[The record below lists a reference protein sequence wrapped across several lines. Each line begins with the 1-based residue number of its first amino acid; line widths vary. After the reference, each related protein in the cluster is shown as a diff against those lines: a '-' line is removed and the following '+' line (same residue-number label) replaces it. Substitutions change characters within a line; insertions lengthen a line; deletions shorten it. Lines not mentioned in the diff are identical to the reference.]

1 MKNVLKKGIA
11 FTLALTLSVS
21 SANVSLFIT
30 KANQQAEEKSNVKS
44 TTVYNNKNE
53 IVSQSFVDYDGRTVK
68 ELSNGLYIDYTYD
81 ASGRVFTEY
90 TNGTNQNNPS
100 GIDDGKLIVKTYDEK
115 GNQTATVTNPEI
127 SGNTLKVGKDSIVTT
142 NEYNQNGNLIKSTD
156 GEGNQTKYEYD
167 EQGRTTKVI
176 TPSDATN
183 TYSYDELIKD
193 GNDRGVVDTVTD
205 ALGRVSKTTNNGS
218 DQITKIE
225 DIASTKSI
233 VKTYEY
239 DSNGRQTKEI
249 YSDGSYIQNTYEDA
263 TGELIKSTRIDDSG
277 NVEGYTQYEYTVDDK
292 VKSAIDYKSGKP
304 YRYTY
309 YEYDAYG
316 RNTGVAEINA
326 TSTPTTEKIKDS
338 MIKYVYD
345 VDDNIIKIYYPNS
358 SKDKLKGIK
367 FIYNKDK
374 WITEID
380 GILSGGDDDTTVI
393 RKYDYYSNAK
403 VRTIRDYKN
412 FINKG
417 TDYIQRDY
425 SYDKIDRVVSM
436 IYSTSDNPNIV
447 KEKYEYKYDK
457 NSNITYKHE
466 LSNYEDSR
474 KDEEVF
480 YAYDEEGRL
489 VKSEKNNKLT
499 YKTVRCTYKYDKVG
513 NRTYESEFE
522 TDTVVTD
529 QSKTTGYYSYNGY
542 NELNQLTSSTVIEC
556 ADGSNVKSYS
566 KSYNYDNKGNQIS
579 VTDSGKKTNTTYKY
593 DVNSQLIDV
602 EIKTNGV
609 ITSKQHNEYNGQG
622 QRILKT
628 DTQIEGNKVNS
639 QTINYYYEGS
649 LLLYTTDEKGNKTS
663 QNIIGND
670 SNTFATIR
678 YDSGTQTEYFY
689 SKDVQGSVVAIL
701 NNSGKCEQAYS
712 YTDYGETQK
721 NIDSK
726 FYNEICYTG
735 GIYDE
740 NTGLYY
746 LNARY
751 YDSNDGEFLS
761 QDTYRG
767 TETDKDTWNLYAYC
781 SGNPINYVDP
791 SGHKKNRN
799 SGQYY
804 PAGAWDSIREQE
816 AKKYTYYNTNKARKY
831 IYKYLR
837 KKLKT
842 NKKQA
847 CAILGNI
854 YVETWHTYSSL
865 ILQGS
870 SEPAFWYVKK
880 YDAYDSKGWGI
891 LQWTYFT
898 RKEALLKYVKKANNK
913 HRTQSLNV
921 GDLIVQLE
929 YFNKERKSAYKNKW
943 KIFKGKKEIADMVNS
958 FCKDYEQAGVPHLDE
973 RINTAKKLL
982 KKYK

>member
-1 MKNVLKKGIA
+1 M
-11 FTLALTLSVS
+11 SP
-21 SANVSLFIT
+21 FIT
-30 KANQQAEEKSNVKS
+30 KADQQAEEKGNVENSNFTVNSETVKPKVVEEVMSDRTTDS
-44 TTVYNNKNE
+44 TT
-53 IVSQSFVDYDGRTVK
+53 FL
-68 ELSNGLYIDYTYD
+68 LSNGMKQTTYY
-81 ASGRVFTEY
+81 S
-90 TNGTNQNNPS
+90 
-100 GIDDGKLIVKTYDEK
+100 DDIYFENEKGKL
-115 GNQTATVTNPEI
+115 A
-127 SGNTLKVGKDSIVTT
+127 
-142 NEYNQNGNLIKSTD
+142 
-156 GEGNQTKYEYD
+156 EYD
-167 EQGRTTKVI
+167 NEFVKLDKNDKKQVVNSVEVSGSEKEE
-176 TPSDATN
+176 
-183 TYSYDELIKD
+183 YSYVNNEGDSKQFLPNKLSEKTP
-193 GNDRGVVDTVTD
+193 VVM
-205 ALGRVSKTTNNGS
+205 
-218 DQITKIE
+218 
-225 DIASTKSI
+225 
-233 VKTYEY
+233 
-239 DSNGRQTKEI
+239 TKEN
-249 YSDGSYIQNTYEDA
+249 Y
-263 TGELIKSTRIDDSG
+263 
-277 NVEGYTQYEYTVDDK
+277 
-292 VKSAIDYKSGKP
+292 
-304 YRYTY
+304 
-309 YEYDAYG
+309 
-316 RNTGVAEINA
+316 
-326 TSTPTTEKIKDS
+326 
-338 MIKYVYD
+338 
-345 VDDNIIKIYYPNS
+345 
-358 SKDKLKGIK
+358 
-367 FIYNKDK
+367 
-374 WITEID
+374 
-380 GILSGGDDDTTVI
+380 
-393 RKYDYYSNAK
+393 
-403 VRTIRDYKN
+403 
-412 FINKG
+412 
-417 TDYIQRDY
+417 
-425 SYDKIDRVVSM
+425 VVSFAP
-436 IYSTSDNPNIV
+436 TDV
-447 KEKYEYKYDK
+447 KGE
-457 NSNITYKHE
+457 
-466 LSNYEDSR
+466 
-474 KDEEVF
+474 
-480 YAYDEEGRL
+480 DEEGRL

-522 TDTVVTD
+522 TYTVATD

-579 VTDSGKKTNTTYKY
+579 VIDSGKKTNTTYKY

-628 DTQIEGNKVNS
+628 DTQIEGNKVNY

-670 SNTFATIR
+670 SNAFATIR

-751 YDSNDGEFLS
+751 YDSSDGEFLS

>member
-30 KANQQAEEKSNVKS
+30 KANQQAEEKSNVENSNFTVNSETVKPKVVEEVMSDRTTDS
-44 TTVYNNKNE
+44 TT
-53 IVSQSFVDYDGRTVK
+53 FL
-68 ELSNGLYIDYTYD
+68 LSNGMKQTTYY
-81 ASGRVFTEY
+81 S
-90 TNGTNQNNPS
+90 
-100 GIDDGKLIVKTYDEK
+100 DDIYFENEKGKLAEYDNEFVKLDKNDKKQVVNSVEVSGSEK
-115 GNQTATVTNPEI
+115 EEYSYVNNEG
-127 SGNTLKVGKDSIVTT
+127 DSKQFLPNKLSEKTPVVMTKA
-142 NEYNQNGNLIKSTD
+142 NYVVSFAPTD
-156 GEGNQTKYEYD
+156 VKGEG
-167 EQGRTTKVI
+167 
-176 TPSDATN
+176 
-183 TYSYDELIKD
+183 
-193 GNDRGVVDTVTD
+193 
-205 ALGRVSKTTNNGS
+205 
-218 DQITKIE
+218 
-225 DIASTKSI
+225 
-233 VKTYEY
+233 
-239 DSNGRQTKEI
+239 
-249 YSDGSYIQNTYEDA
+249 
-263 TGELIKSTRIDDSG
+263 
-277 NVEGYTQYEYTVDDK
+277 
-292 VKSAIDYKSGKP
+292 
-304 YRYTY
+304 
-309 YEYDAYG
+309 
-316 RNTGVAEINA
+316 
-326 TSTPTTEKIKDS
+326 
-338 MIKYVYD
+338 
-345 VDDNIIKIYYPNS
+345 
-358 SKDKLKGIK
+358 
-367 FIYNKDK
+367 
-374 WITEID
+374 
-380 GILSGGDDDTTVI
+380 
-393 RKYDYYSNAK
+393 
-403 VRTIRDYKN
+403 
-412 FINKG
+412 
-417 TDYIQRDY
+417 
-425 SYDKIDRVVSM
+425 
-436 IYSTSDNPNIV
+436 
-447 KEKYEYKYDK
+447 
-457 NSNITYKHE
+457 
-466 LSNYEDSR
+466 
-474 KDEEVF
+474 
-480 YAYDEEGRL
+480 EEGRL

-522 TDTVVTD
+522 TDTVATD

-579 VTDSGKKTNTTYKY
+579 VIDSGKKTNTTYKY

-740 NTGLYY
+740 NIGLYY

>member
-1 MKNVLKKGIA
+1 M
-11 FTLALTLSVS
+11 ALTLSVS
-21 SANVSLFIT
+21 SANVSPFIT
-30 KANQQAEEKSNVKS
+30 KADQQAEEKGNVENSNFTVNSETVKPKVVEEVMSDRTTDS
-44 TTVYNNKNE
+44 TT
-53 IVSQSFVDYDGRTVK
+53 FL
-68 ELSNGLYIDYTYD
+68 LSNGMKQTTYY
-81 ASGRVFTEY
+81 S
-90 TNGTNQNNPS
+90 
-100 GIDDGKLIVKTYDEK
+100 DDIYFENEKGKL
-115 GNQTATVTNPEI
+115 A
-127 SGNTLKVGKDSIVTT
+127 
-142 NEYNQNGNLIKSTD
+142 
-156 GEGNQTKYEYD
+156 EYD
-167 EQGRTTKVI
+167 NEFVKLDKNDKKQVVNSVEVSGSEKEE
-176 TPSDATN
+176 
-183 TYSYDELIKD
+183 YSYVNNEGDSKQFLPNKLSEKTP
-193 GNDRGVVDTVTD
+193 VVM
-205 ALGRVSKTTNNGS
+205 
-218 DQITKIE
+218 
-225 DIASTKSI
+225 
-233 VKTYEY
+233 
-239 DSNGRQTKEI
+239 TKEN
-249 YSDGSYIQNTYEDA
+249 Y
-263 TGELIKSTRIDDSG
+263 
-277 NVEGYTQYEYTVDDK
+277 
-292 VKSAIDYKSGKP
+292 
-304 YRYTY
+304 
-309 YEYDAYG
+309 
-316 RNTGVAEINA
+316 
-326 TSTPTTEKIKDS
+326 
-338 MIKYVYD
+338 
-345 VDDNIIKIYYPNS
+345 
-358 SKDKLKGIK
+358 
-367 FIYNKDK
+367 
-374 WITEID
+374 
-380 GILSGGDDDTTVI
+380 
-393 RKYDYYSNAK
+393 
-403 VRTIRDYKN
+403 
-412 FINKG
+412 
-417 TDYIQRDY
+417 
-425 SYDKIDRVVSM
+425 VVSFAP
-436 IYSTSDNPNIV
+436 TDV
-447 KEKYEYKYDK
+447 KGE
-457 NSNITYKHE
+457 
-466 LSNYEDSR
+466 
-474 KDEEVF
+474 
-480 YAYDEEGRL
+480 DEEGRL

-522 TDTVVTD
+522 TYTVATD

-579 VTDSGKKTNTTYKY
+579 VIDSGKKTNTTYKY

-628 DTQIEGNKVNS
+628 DTQIEGNKVNY
-639 QTINYYYEGS
+639 QTINNYYEGS

-670 SNTFATIR
+670 SNAFATIR

-751 YDSNDGEFLS
+751 YDSSDGEFLS

-842 NKKQA
+842 IKKQA
-847 CAILGNI
+847 CAILGYI

>member
-30 KANQQAEEKSNVKS
+30 KANQQAEEKSNVENSNFTVNSETVKPKVVEEVMSDRTTDS
-44 TTVYNNKNE
+44 TT
-53 IVSQSFVDYDGRTVK
+53 FL
-68 ELSNGLYIDYTYD
+68 LSNGMKQTTYY
-81 ASGRVFTEY
+81 S
-90 TNGTNQNNPS
+90 
-100 GIDDGKLIVKTYDEK
+100 DDIYFENEKGKLAEYDNEFVKLDKNDKKQVVNSVEVSGSEK
-115 GNQTATVTNPEI
+115 EEYSYVN
-127 SGNTLKVGKDSIVTT
+127 
-142 NEYNQNGNLIKSTD
+142 NEGDPKQFLPNKLSEKTPVVMTKENYVVSFAPTD
-156 GEGNQTKYEYD
+156 VKGEG
-167 EQGRTTKVI
+167 
-176 TPSDATN
+176 
-183 TYSYDELIKD
+183 
-193 GNDRGVVDTVTD
+193 
-205 ALGRVSKTTNNGS
+205 
-218 DQITKIE
+218 
-225 DIASTKSI
+225 
-233 VKTYEY
+233 
-239 DSNGRQTKEI
+239 
-249 YSDGSYIQNTYEDA
+249 
-263 TGELIKSTRIDDSG
+263 
-277 NVEGYTQYEYTVDDK
+277 
-292 VKSAIDYKSGKP
+292 
-304 YRYTY
+304 
-309 YEYDAYG
+309 
-316 RNTGVAEINA
+316 
-326 TSTPTTEKIKDS
+326 
-338 MIKYVYD
+338 
-345 VDDNIIKIYYPNS
+345 
-358 SKDKLKGIK
+358 
-367 FIYNKDK
+367 
-374 WITEID
+374 
-380 GILSGGDDDTTVI
+380 
-393 RKYDYYSNAK
+393 
-403 VRTIRDYKN
+403 
-412 FINKG
+412 
-417 TDYIQRDY
+417 
-425 SYDKIDRVVSM
+425 
-436 IYSTSDNPNIV
+436 
-447 KEKYEYKYDK
+447 
-457 NSNITYKHE
+457 
-466 LSNYEDSR
+466 
-474 KDEEVF
+474 
-480 YAYDEEGRL
+480 EEGRL

-513 NRTYESEFE
+513 NRTYELEFE
-522 TDTVVTD
+522 TDTVATD

-579 VTDSGKKTNTTYKY
+579 VIDSGKKTNTTYKY

-628 DTQIEGNKVNS
+628 DTQIEGNKVNY

-670 SNTFATIR
+670 SNAFATIR

-751 YDSNDGEFLS
+751 YDSSDGEFLS

>member
-1 MKNVLKKGIA
+1 M
-11 FTLALTLSVS
+11 
-21 SANVSLFIT
+21 
-30 KANQQAEEKSNVKS
+30 
-44 TTVYNNKNE
+44 
-53 IVSQSFVDYDGRTVK
+53 
-68 ELSNGLYIDYTYD
+68 
-81 ASGRVFTEY
+81 
-90 TNGTNQNNPS
+90 
-100 GIDDGKLIVKTYDEK
+100 
-115 GNQTATVTNPEI
+115 
-127 SGNTLKVGKDSIVTT
+127 
-142 NEYNQNGNLIKSTD
+142 
-156 GEGNQTKYEYD
+156 
-167 EQGRTTKVI
+167 
-176 TPSDATN
+176 
-183 TYSYDELIKD
+183 
-193 GNDRGVVDTVTD
+193 
-205 ALGRVSKTTNNGS
+205 
-218 DQITKIE
+218 
-225 DIASTKSI
+225 
-233 VKTYEY
+233 
-239 DSNGRQTKEI
+239 
-249 YSDGSYIQNTYEDA
+249 
-263 TGELIKSTRIDDSG
+263 
-277 NVEGYTQYEYTVDDK
+277 
-292 VKSAIDYKSGKP
+292 
-304 YRYTY
+304 
-309 YEYDAYG
+309 
-316 RNTGVAEINA
+316 
-326 TSTPTTEKIKDS
+326 
-338 MIKYVYD
+338 
-345 VDDNIIKIYYPNS
+345 
-358 SKDKLKGIK
+358 
-367 FIYNKDK
+367 
-374 WITEID
+374 
-380 GILSGGDDDTTVI
+380 
-393 RKYDYYSNAK
+393 
-403 VRTIRDYKN
+403 
-412 FINKG
+412 
-417 TDYIQRDY
+417 
-425 SYDKIDRVVSM
+425 
-436 IYSTSDNPNIV
+436 
-447 KEKYEYKYDK
+447 
-457 NSNITYKHE
+457 
-466 LSNYEDSR
+466 
-474 KDEEVF
+474 
-480 YAYDEEGRL
+480 
-489 VKSEKNNKLT
+489 
-499 YKTVRCTYKYDKVG
+499 
-513 NRTYESEFE
+513 
-522 TDTVVTD
+522 
-529 QSKTTGYYSYNGY
+529 
-542 NELNQLTSSTVIEC
+542 
-556 ADGSNVKSYS
+556 
-566 KSYNYDNKGNQIS
+566 
-579 VTDSGKKTNTTYKY
+579 
-593 DVNSQLIDV
+593 

-628 DTQIEGNKVNS
+628 DTQIEGNKVNY

-670 SNTFATIR
+670 SNAFATIR

-751 YDSNDGEFLS
+751 YDSSDGEFLS

>member
-1 MKNVLKKGIA
+1 MLFYITNQKWEEKKLKNVLKKGIA

-30 KANQQAEEKSNVKS
+30 KANQQAEEKSNVENSNFTVNSETVKPKVVEEVMSDRTTDS
-44 TTVYNNKNE
+44 TT
-53 IVSQSFVDYDGRTVK
+53 FL
-68 ELSNGLYIDYTYD
+68 LSNGMKQTTYY
-81 ASGRVFTEY
+81 S
-90 TNGTNQNNPS
+90 
-100 GIDDGKLIVKTYDEK
+100 DDIYFENEKGKLAEYDNEFVKLDKNDKKQVVNSVEVSGSEK
-115 GNQTATVTNPEI
+115 EEYSYVNNEG
-127 SGNTLKVGKDSIVTT
+127 DSKQFLPNKLSEKTPVVMTKE
-142 NEYNQNGNLIKSTD
+142 NYVVSFAPTD
-156 GEGNQTKYEYD
+156 VKGEG
-167 EQGRTTKVI
+167 
-176 TPSDATN
+176 
-183 TYSYDELIKD
+183 
-193 GNDRGVVDTVTD
+193 
-205 ALGRVSKTTNNGS
+205 
-218 DQITKIE
+218 
-225 DIASTKSI
+225 
-233 VKTYEY
+233 
-239 DSNGRQTKEI
+239 
-249 YSDGSYIQNTYEDA
+249 
-263 TGELIKSTRIDDSG
+263 
-277 NVEGYTQYEYTVDDK
+277 
-292 VKSAIDYKSGKP
+292 
-304 YRYTY
+304 
-309 YEYDAYG
+309 
-316 RNTGVAEINA
+316 
-326 TSTPTTEKIKDS
+326 
-338 MIKYVYD
+338 
-345 VDDNIIKIYYPNS
+345 
-358 SKDKLKGIK
+358 
-367 FIYNKDK
+367 
-374 WITEID
+374 
-380 GILSGGDDDTTVI
+380 
-393 RKYDYYSNAK
+393 
-403 VRTIRDYKN
+403 
-412 FINKG
+412 
-417 TDYIQRDY
+417 
-425 SYDKIDRVVSM
+425 
-436 IYSTSDNPNIV
+436 
-447 KEKYEYKYDK
+447 
-457 NSNITYKHE
+457 
-466 LSNYEDSR
+466 
-474 KDEEVF
+474 
-480 YAYDEEGRL
+480 EEGRL

-522 TDTVVTD
+522 TDTVATD

-579 VTDSGKKTNTTYKY
+579 VIDSGKKTNTTYKY

-628 DTQIEGNKVNS
+628 DTQIEGNKVNY

-670 SNTFATIR
+670 SNAFATIR

-751 YDSNDGEFLS
+751 YDSSDGEFLS